1 MYYRSQK
8 EHVSDVIF
16 ISINVSKKTQS
27 KIVED
32 ETSDFFFLSFLHS
45 NPTK

>member
-1 MYYRSQK
+1 MYYSLQK
-8 EHVSDVIF
+8 EHVSVVIF
-16 ISINVSKKTQS
+16 ISINVSKGAQS

-32 ETSDFFFLSFLHS
+32 ETSDFFFCTFLHS

>member
-1 MYYRSQK
+1 MYYSLQK
-8 EHVSDVIF
+8 EHASDVIF
-16 ISINVSKKTQS
+16 ISINVSKGAQS